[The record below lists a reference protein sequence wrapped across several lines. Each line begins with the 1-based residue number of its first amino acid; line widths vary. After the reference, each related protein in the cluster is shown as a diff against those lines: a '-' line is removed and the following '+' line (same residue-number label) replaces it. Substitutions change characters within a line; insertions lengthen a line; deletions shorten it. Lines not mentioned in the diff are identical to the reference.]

1 MGVLYI
7 IVRHGCRG
15 VCSCAFVPFPFAL
28 GFVRVRSVHFPAPWV
43 IVGCVQTIPVRPGE
57 RMLHPSIHVRAG
69 DCRVRLIAFGPFPCA
84 EGYVR
89 SIPVHPGG
97 GRVRSCAFGLIANAM
112 VVVGFVCERPA
123 HFRAP

>member
-1 MGVLYI
+1 MSWGLFVCVRSIPVCPGV
-7 IVRHGCRG
+7 R
-15 VCSCAFVPFPFAL
+15 SCTFGPFPCAL
-28 GFVRVRSVHFPAPWV
+28 GDRRVRSDHSRASWRAYVAS
-43 IVGCVQTIPVRPGE
+43 
-57 RMLHPSIHVRAG
+57 SIHVRAG
-69 DCRVRLIAFGPFPCA
+69 DCRVRLIAFGPFQCA

-89 SIPVHPGG
+89 SIPVRPGG